1 MCLASAIALS
11 ACANKYE
18 ALTPD
23 IQAKMMDDLKQGN
36 LVLDCGAKCTFTW
49 IAKVDQI
56 HQLDTA
62 ERWQDL
68 AQAVMQI
75 GYGQDLSYYYLGQA
89 AQGLGYQDAAIKFY
103 KWSYALNTGQDP
115 LQKCASLASQSH
127 DPCQG
132 VDLASSIPVLIK
144 ASEDVLAQ
152 QAAAAAAAEA
162 PAPKPKRRHKST
174 TQTTTPAAAPANGG
188 SSGSSGFDL
197 PPPAPPATQ

>member
-1 MCLASAIALS
+1 LLLGLSGALALS
-11 ACANKYE
+11 ACANKYDS
-18 ALTPD
+18 LTPE

-36 LVLDCGAKCTFTW
+36 LVLDCGAKCSFTW
-49 IAKVDQI
+49 IAKVQQI
-56 HQLDTA
+56 HQFDTA

-89 AQGLGYQDAAIKFY
+89 AQGLGYQDAAIKYYRYSF
-103 KWSYALNTGQDP
+103 SLNTGQDP
-115 LQKCASLASQSH
+115 LSKCASLASQTN

-132 VDLASSIPVLIK
+132 VDIAASIPVLIK

-162 PAPKPKRRHKST
+162 PAPKPKRRHKT
-174 TQTTTPAAAPANGG
+174 TQTAAPAAAPSTGG

-197 PPPAPPATQ
+197 PPPPPATQ

>member
-1 MCLASAIALS
+1 LS
-11 ACANKYE
+11 ACANKYDS
-18 ALTPD
+18 LTPE

-36 LVLDCGAKCTFTW
+36 LVLDCGAKCSFTW
-49 IAKVDQI
+49 IAKVQQI
-56 HQLDTA
+56 HQFDTA

-89 AQGLGYQDAAIKFY
+89 AQGLGYQDAAIKYYRYSF
-103 KWSYALNTGQDP
+103 SLNTGQDP
-115 LQKCASLASQSH
+115 LAKCASLASQTN

-132 VDLASSIPVLIK
+132 VDIAASIPVLIK

-162 PAPKPKRRHKST
+162 PAPKPKRRHKA
-174 TQTTTPAAAPANGG
+174 TQTATPAAAPATGG
-188 SSGSSGFDL
+188 SGGFDL
-197 PPPAPPATQ
+197 PPPPPAATQ